1 MSMSV
6 QPTIPARSADLV
18 AIRQRLNLDRTWCVY
33 ALGDLDSRRRHHCA
47 WHVHGSSIALLYRE
61 FDIPIL
67 FAAGTPDVL
76 EAVPDID
83 ACLLQVPDTFRAV
96 LERRFRV
103 EGLRPVRRMALT
115 PDELTPPGPDAD
127 VERLDVSHEDEIR
140 TLFADGAVTGEEPD
154 FFMRAQ
160 LGDGTF
166 FGVRR
171 EGHLVAA
178 GGTHLFSAEE
188 SVGAIGNVYTH
199 RSHRGRGHAAAVTAA
214 VAREL
219 IARGTRT
226 IALNVR
232 ADNPGAIRLYE
243 RLGFRHHVTFY
254 EGRAWS
260 RPTPP

>member
-1 MSMSV
+1 MPAPSV
-6 QPTIPARSADLV
+6 EPA
-18 AIRQRLNLDRTWCVY
+18 AIRQRLDLDRIWCVY
-33 ALGDLDSRRRHHCA
+33 ALGDLDSRRRHHCE
-47 WHVHGSSIALLYRE
+47 WHVRGSSIALIYRE

-67 FAAGTPDVL
+67 FASGAPNVL
-76 EAVPDID
+76 EAVPDVN
-83 ACLLQVPDTFRAV
+83 ACLLQVPEAFRGA
-96 LERRFRV
+96 LERRFQV
-103 EGLRPVRRMALT
+103 EGLRPVRRMALS
-115 PDELTPPGPDAD
+115 PAEFAPLGPAAD
-127 VERLDVSHEDEIR
+127 VETLDVSHEDEIR
-140 TLFADGAVTGEEPD
+140 RLFADGSVSGEEPD
-154 FFMRAQ
+154 FFMRSQ

-171 EGHLVAA
+171 EGHLVSV
-178 GGTHLFSAEE
+178 GGTHLYSAEE

-199 RSHRGRGHAAAVTAA
+199 RAHRGRGHAAAVTTA

-232 ADNPGAIRLYE
+232 ADNPVAIRLYE

-260 RPTPP
+260 RPSTP

>member
-1 MSMSV
+1 MAI
-6 QPTIPARSADLV
+6 QPTMPARAADV
-18 AIRQRLNLDRTWCVY
+18 AAIRQRLDLDRIWCVY
-33 ALGDLDSRRRHHCA
+33 ALGDLDSRRRRYCA
-47 WHVHGSSIALLYRE
+47 WHVHGSSVALLYQE

-67 FAAGTPDVL
+67 FASGTPDVL

-83 ACLLQVPDTFRAV
+83 ACLLQVPEAFCTA

-103 EGLRPVRRMALT
+103 DGLRPVRRMALS
-115 PDELTPPGPDAD
+115 PAEFTPPGPAAD
-127 VERLDVSHEDEIR
+127 VARLDDSHEDEIR
-140 TLFADGAVTGEEPD
+140 RLFADGAATGEEPD
-154 FFMRAQ
+154 FFMRGQ

-166 FGVRR
+166 FGVRH
-171 EGHLVAA
+171 EGQLVSA
-178 GGTHLFSAEE
+178 GGTHLYSDEE

-199 RSHRGRGHAAAVTAA
+199 RAHRNRGHAAAVTTA

-232 ADNPGAIRLYE
+232 ADNPAAIRLYE

-254 EGRAWS
+254 EGRASS
-260 RPTPP
+260 RLSSV